1 MFWITR
7 KSLYF
12 HRNILVVQSS
22 TAKLGSDTG
31 ELIEDE
37 ETVAQKRVR
46 TAKDFI
52 RKLEAQ
58 IGSDDEN
65 ADEDE
70 EEGKQYSAPYLRPA
84 S

>member
-1 MFWITR
+1 MR
-7 KSLYF
+7 NPLHY
-12 HRNILVVQSS
+12 HRNVIIVQSS
-22 TAKLGSDTG
+22 TAKVGSDTG
-31 ELIEDE
+31 ELVEDE
-37 ETVAQKRVR
+37 ETIAQKRVR

-70 EEGKQYSAPYLRPA
+70 EEGTHNSASTYRPA